1 MAYTEEELARIKELT
16 AQRDAAIAGRRKM
29 PPASQREVAT
39 EARPETNF
47 WDMFRPGLEAV
58 VPGITLEGLG
68 TAGRYGERAAAIGG
82 RAVELGLAGSQ
93 VAMDPMSMIRAQKTR
108 EEMGPFELPS
118 PAAIPGAL
126 RAGLEQLR
134 QGDGIDVDAA
144 LAAYE
149 EAAPAGWGYRGLT
162 ELGAEMLA
170 PAGLARAGAGLVSR
184 ALPMAETLGGIA
196 PKVVRGTGAVMRL
209 PWEAEEAVGRAITR
223 PIAAGW
229 RRFRGGP
236 VAETAQEVAE
246 RVDVPD
252 EIPTEQQLSLFEIDE
267 LAGPAIRPE
276 PTTPTARVT
285 GEVAGGPP
293 VNAVEQLKAMVSPEG
308 TPQRMFDQRVLS
320 ATTAEES
327 VLDAQ
332 IAAFTK
338 SIRQLRKQADAA
350 APDVP
355 GVAPEGAVVSGDPL
369 LPKKLRGA
377 KPRYNMGRYQYVPQF
392 ESDIDK
398 AFFIVS
404 QQTPSKSDALYM
416 DFLRDLFPGKPS
428 PQLRILG
435 REVREHI
442 KQTVRGQEE
451 GEVFIPRSGVVQ
463 RELDPAKR
471 AAVSKLAPTAGQ
483 ERLDKSI
490 AHHEMIIRVAKAEK
504 ARRAGRPMGEEIS
517 DVAFVGS
524 PQPKVG
530 KNVPLNVVLPD
541 NQAGPIVSSADPSP
555 PRTVFDSTP
564 EQAFADLQNL
574 ATPTEMASMEPPQ
587 LKSFLRKIGIPWIS
601 EQKAR
606 PLNIISTIMR
616 RHEAAINVGTIE
628 ANRIVR
634 EGLGEANRGE
644 RLLHDLGLSVTRGG
658 REVIREEAIPQ
669 MKAFFTALHDSRVP
683 VPPRLRGLYA
693 EIKGLTD
700 FEEIFRIDFDP
711 EQALMADYFYRGWR
725 LTPGAKGTAQIGKRP
740 GFIQER
746 VDASFQ
752 EMLDSGYEPLSW
764 NPFEQW
770 RLARLQGIKYRQQMT
785 LVAQLKKTGLWR
797 PSAGKT
803 SEGVEGIIDFDGK
816 EWITPNIGPA
826 FEGKLINIPENVIDD
841 AGVETGEQ
849 VLGQARTGRGVV
861 HPDVAKRLESMYGT
875 LPKGLL
881 GRSVGP
887 VSVEDAAKTID
898 QLVFIPKR
906 AKLFGSF
913 FQQIDFLFRNFFGTS
928 SAVIDRLAAGDLTGA
943 MKVGYR
949 WPSSAYKM
957 LKANLSPNYRQELK
971 RMLGSTEP
979 LVPNHPGIHLK
990 GILEAGLSI
999 RDVNIFPSDLGDIA
1013 RAAAGDAGV
1022 LGVKRVGRLISQLE
1036 SAMRIGLFDGVY
1048 PAAQITDI
1056 TNNVAPQMA
1065 RRFGH
1070 LSDAQ
1075 INGAIAEFINM
1086 RYSTIPPSQS
1096 VVQNRYLR
1104 GFLQR
1109 VFFSVGESEGLL
1121 RAAGGA
1127 FTGPYAGMWRKHWLG
1142 AYLALIGVAN
1152 AIHFASTAAKGKGEF
1167 LPWERWTP
1175 ISFKNWGGIPISYN
1189 RDFAAPDLPWKGRGG
1204 VDLTLDIVGQADTAF
1219 RLLNPVNFLNAR
1231 ESVPLRTL
1239 QNQLLGSDWY
1249 GASITEAGPM
1259 GLYSRTASAINDM
1272 FAPIGIGQSAV
1283 GIARER
1289 IPAVAAILP
1298 PGEERIGVRGQL
1310 AQAGGINVRAETTT
1324 AYKDRMAT
1332 GSGLINPDTNEPV
1345 RSWDELL
1352 PRQEEQV
1359 RQMVPEFAEELQR
1372 RTETQAIRQ
1381 SEYAIRRLDV
1391 QKYEGDLL
1399 SKAQRLA
1406 TKYLDVPMASG
1417 NWNPEV
1423 ARKAIGK
1430 AEDTYY
1436 GELYGTIWD
1445 EEKQRFTGGIYDDD
1459 IDFEEP
1465 EQNTIDHALWRY
1477 RNIYQGAR
1485 NRDTGQIEFAG
1496 EPGEM
1501 LNKALSEFWASLSP
1515 GVVGEVIANVRM
1527 IEGRYPEKLQTMKAA
1542 GRYAGSTKLNI
1553 AGEQIAYYD
1562 IENHSRAVSSIAVDA
1577 GVSEMQVREY
1587 LALPYGEREPQ
1598 KDYTV
1603 VGGKIGKAI
1612 DKASR
1617 KNGILWLLR
1626 KRFVD
1631 TAPEEWVLAMLDAGY
1646 SYQGGTTTNQDIMQ
1660 QIRRGLSMPVTDYDA
1675 LYRQNLSANR

>member
-68 TAGRYGERAAAIGG
+68 TAGRYIDRAADIGG

-276 PTTPTARVT
+276 PTTRVT

-350 APDVP
+350 AP
-355 GVAPEGAVVSGDPL
+355 A
-369 LPKKLRGA
+369 
-377 KPRYNMGRYQYVPQF
+377 
-392 ESDIDK
+392 
-398 AFFIVS
+398 
-404 QQTPSKSDALYM
+404 
-416 DFLRDLFPGKPS
+416 
-428 PQLRILG
+428 
-435 REVREHI
+435 
-442 KQTVRGQEE
+442 
-451 GEVFIPRSGVVQ
+451 
-463 RELDPAKR
+463 
-471 AAVSKLAPTAGQ
+471 AGQ

-490 AHHEMIIRVAKAEK
+490 AHHEMVVRVAKAEK

-587 LKSFLRKIGIPWIS
+587 LKSFLRKIGIPWVS

-826 FEGKLINIPENVIDD
+826 FEGKLINVLENVIDD

-887 VSVEDAAKTID
+887 VEVEDVAKTID

-913 FQQIDFLFRNFFGTS
+913 FQQIDFLFRNLFGTS

-971 RMLGSTEP
+971 RMLGSTEA
-979 LVPNHPGIHLK
+979 LVPNRPGIHLK

-1075 INGAIAEFINM
+1075 IKGAIAEFINM

-1175 ISFKNWGGIPISYN
+1175 ISFENWGLVPISFN

-1239 QNQLLGSDWY
+1239 QNLS
-1249 GASITEAGPM
+1249 
-1259 GLYSRTASAINDM
+1259 
-1272 FAPIGIGQSAV
+1272 
-1283 GIARER
+1283 
-1289 IPAVAAILP
+1289 
-1298 PGEERIGVRGQL
+1298 
-1310 AQAGGINVRAETTT
+1310 
-1324 AYKDRMAT
+1324 
-1332 GSGLINPDTNEPV
+1332 LIH
-1345 RSWDELL
+1345 
-1352 PRQEEQV
+1352 
-1359 RQMVPEFAEELQR
+1359 
-1372 RTETQAIRQ
+1372 I
-1381 SEYAIRRLDV
+1381 
-1391 QKYEGDLL
+1391 
-1399 SKAQRLA
+1399 
-1406 TKYLDVPMASG
+1406 
-1417 NWNPEV
+1417 
-1423 ARKAIGK
+1423 
-1430 AEDTYY
+1430 
-1436 GELYGTIWD
+1436 
-1445 EEKQRFTGGIYDDD
+1445 
-1459 IDFEEP
+1459 
-1465 EQNTIDHALWRY
+1465 
-1477 RNIYQGAR
+1477 
-1485 NRDTGQIEFAG
+1485 
-1496 EPGEM
+1496 
-1501 LNKALSEFWASLSP
+1501 
-1515 GVVGEVIANVRM
+1515 
-1527 IEGRYPEKLQTMKAA
+1527 
-1542 GRYAGSTKLNI
+1542 
-1553 AGEQIAYYD
+1553 
-1562 IENHSRAVSSIAVDA
+1562 
-1577 GVSEMQVREY
+1577 
-1587 LALPYGEREPQ
+1587 
-1598 KDYTV
+1598 
-1603 VGGKIGKAI
+1603 
-1612 DKASR
+1612 
-1617 KNGILWLLR
+1617 
-1626 KRFVD
+1626 
-1631 TAPEEWVLAMLDAGY
+1631 
-1646 SYQGGTTTNQDIMQ
+1646 
-1660 QIRRGLSMPVTDYDA
+1660 
-1675 LYRQNLSANR
+1675 